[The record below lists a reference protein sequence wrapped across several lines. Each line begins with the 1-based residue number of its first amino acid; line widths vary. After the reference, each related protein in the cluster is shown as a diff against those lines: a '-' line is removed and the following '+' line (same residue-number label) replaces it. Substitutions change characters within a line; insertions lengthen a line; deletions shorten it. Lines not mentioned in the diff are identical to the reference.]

1 MTVTKK
7 AYTAGHF
14 SFHLDDRSSESS
26 AWLKSVEGGAVKG
39 SVVTENVGND
49 QLMFRHLSTIEV
61 EPITVEVAISAARP
75 LLKWIQDSWKRERFS
90 RRNGA
95 VVHGDFSYKSK
106 IEQWFYEALIAEVSF
121 PALDANDKDP
131 AYLNVK
137 LHPERIELKNGSGDI
152 RGNEGQR
159 KGKMWTPAMFELD
172 IKGIDCTRVSKI
184 DAITVKQSIT
194 QMYTGANRYPELEPT
209 GIEFPNLTLYVTE
222 AYAQDFVEWH
232 KKFVVQGA
240 KDPEQEKTG
249 HINFLDPSGN
259 RILFSINLNRVGISS
274 LTVEKSEANAEALK
288 RVKVELYVDSLEL
301 EFKEGFEA
309 AG

>member
-14 SFHLDDRSSESS
+14 AFHLDDKSTRST
-26 AWLKSVEGGAVKG
+26 AWLKSVDGGAVKG
-39 SVVTENVGND
+39 SVVTENVGTD
-49 QLMFRHLSTIEV
+49 QLTFRHLSTIEV
-61 EPITVEVAISAARP
+61 EPITVEVAIAAAKP
-75 LLKWIQDSWKRERFS
+75 LLRWIQASWTREYS

-95 VVHGDFSYKSK
+95 VVHGDFRYQSK
-106 IEQWFYEALIAEVSF
+106 IEQWFYDALIAEVSF
-121 PALDANDKDP
+121 PALDAGDKNP

-137 LHPERIELKNGSGDI
+137 LHPERIELKKGSGEISGVD
-152 RGNEGQR
+152 GDN
-159 KGKMWTPAMFELD
+159 KSKMWTPSMFELK
-172 IKGIDCTRVSKI
+172 IEGVNCERVSKI

-232 KKFVVQGA
+232 RKFVVQGA

-249 HINFLDPSGN
+249 YLNFLDPSSKK
-259 RILFSINLNRVGISS
+259 ILFSINLNQVGISS

-288 RVKVELYVDSLEL
+288 RVKVELYVDGLEL
-301 EFKEGFEA
+301 EFKEGFE
-309 AG
+309 GEG